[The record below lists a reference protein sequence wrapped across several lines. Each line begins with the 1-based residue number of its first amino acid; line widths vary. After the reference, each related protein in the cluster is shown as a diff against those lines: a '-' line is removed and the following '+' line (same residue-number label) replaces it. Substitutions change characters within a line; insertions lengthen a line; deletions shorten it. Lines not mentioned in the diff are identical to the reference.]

1 LSSIWC
7 HTEID
12 LNYKPNRQPKP
23 LLISISVVEIIIN
36 LIKMNSPDFEQS
48 KPLLQ
53 ENPNKINLL
62 EEAALIREARK
73 GMISVNEESK
83 ESGLQSGGKK
93 LT

>member
-1 LSSIWC
+1 
-7 HTEID
+7 
-12 LNYKPNRQPKP
+12 
-23 LLISISVVEIIIN
+23 
-36 LIKMNSPDFEQS
+36 MNSPDFEQS

>member
-1 LSSIWC
+1 
-7 HTEID
+7 
-12 LNYKPNRQPKP
+12 
-23 LLISISVVEIIIN
+23 VVEIIIN